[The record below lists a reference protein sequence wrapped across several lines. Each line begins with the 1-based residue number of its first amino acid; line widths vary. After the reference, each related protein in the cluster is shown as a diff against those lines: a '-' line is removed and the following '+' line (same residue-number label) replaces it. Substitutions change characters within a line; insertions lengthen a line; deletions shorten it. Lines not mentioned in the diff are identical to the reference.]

1 MSALT
6 TTLFHRALQVHDAVY
21 RNAHGWTGHRTLGVP
36 SLPGKP
42 RTTTLSYA
50 RAGAN
55 YLIVA
60 SKGGARRAP
69 AGTTW

>member
-6 TTLFHRALQVHDAVY
+6 KTLLHRALQVHDAVY
-21 RNAHGWTGHRTLGVP
+21 RNAHGWVGHRTLGVP

-42 RTTTLSYA
+42 RTTSLSYA
-50 RAGAN
+50 RDGDN

-60 SKGGARRAP
+60 SQGGARRAP
-69 AGTTW
+69 AGTTM